1 MKSKVSFENRFDR
14 KLRMKISVAMAA
26 YNGEKYIGEQIE
38 SILPQLGAGDE
49 VVISDDNPAGK
60 TRQVVEFYSAYDE
73 RVKYFEGVGEGVCR
87 NFENAISKCTGDIV
101 FLCDQDDVWLGNKVN
116 RVLKAFEGGADVVL
130 HDAEMADAN
139 LNVTAPSFFALNG
152 SKPGFVKNLL
162 KNSYMGCCMAFRRNV
177 LEASLPFSQDIPM
190 HDIWIGNVAAYQ
202 YNVKFISEKLVLF
215 RRHDNVISCNGKG
228 SRFSLC
234 QKIKFRINTIYH
246 VIRLFV

>member
-73 RVKYFEGVGEGVCR
+73 RVKYFEGAGEGVCR
-87 NFENAISKCTGDIV
+87 NFENAISKCTGEIV
-101 FLCDQDDVWLGNKVN
+101 FLCDQDDVWLSNKVS
-116 RVLKAFEGGADVVL
+116 RVLKAFEDGADVVL
-130 HDAEMADAN
+130 HDAEMADAD

-162 KNSYMGCCMAFRRNV
+162 KNSYMGCCMAFRADFEKV
-177 LEASLPFSQDIPM
+177 FMPFPENLPM
-190 HDIWIGNVAAYQ
+190 HDWWIGLNAELRGKVSFIDEPLIKHRCHGGNVTGGETTAVQ
-202 YNVKFISEKLVLF
+202 KLSWRLKMVS
-215 RRHDNVISCNGKG
+215 DI
-228 SRFSLC
+228 LC
-234 QKIKFRINTIYH
+234 LK
-246 VIRLFV
+246 